1 MNNRFSFRNG
11 WSQVR
16 QGDARAVR
24 NKLMIALD
32 ITTRQPF
39 LDRLNG
45 KIEPR
50 VTEVER
56 IEQIFAEYGITEV
69 WGQVK
74 GITDIIN

>member
-1 MNNRFSFRNG
+1 
-11 WSQVR
+11 
-16 QGDARAVR
+16 
-24 NKLMIALD
+24 MIALD